1 MRHTGNFNLEW
12 GYLAPA
18 PSFLRS
24 VRLVVIAATIAAT
37 ASAAVVFALVRQP
50 AAEASIAAHTMVQPV
65 EPAAAR
71 RVPMAAEPQ
80 TQSEHA
86 SSPDEQHAAGTTR
99 RASAPALAQA
109 PINSSAAGPGIA
121 TGSATPR
128 APIATAMAQTSSV
141 TAQPP
146 QAHAA
151 LEIAATAAP
160 EAAPVPKTPNKK
172 ARAAA
177 QAKDQAASPSRL
189 RVATAQ
195 HAKPPMQPAV
205 HAVARSSVASDDI
218 GDFRDDDS
226 LLAKTI
232 GVTDHVV
239 AATQR
244 AVSTIGVIPTWIGS
258 IGSRLGD

>member
-24 VRLVVIAATIAAT
+24 VRLVVVAATIAAT
-37 ASAAVVFALVRQP
+37 ASAAVVLALVRQP
-50 AAEASIAAHTMVQPV
+50 AAEASIAARTLVQPV
-65 EPAAAR
+65 EAASAR

-86 SSPDEQHAAGTTR
+86 STPDVRHAAGPTR
-99 RASAPALAQA
+99 RDGAPALAQA
-109 PINSSAAGPGIA
+109 PTNSSAAGSGIA
-121 TGSATPR
+121 SGSATPR
-128 APIATAMAQTSSV
+128 APIATAMAETSSV
-141 TAQPP
+141 TARPP
-146 QAHAA
+146 QAHTAP
-151 LEIAATAAP
+151 EIAAVAAP
-160 EAAPVPKTPNKK
+160 EATPVPKTPNKK

-177 QAKDQAASPSRL
+177 QAKDQAASASRL
-189 RVATAQ
+189 RVASAQ
-195 HAKPPMQPAV
+195 HAKSPPQPAA
-205 HAVARSSVASDDI
+205 HNVARSGVASDDL

-226 LLAKTI
+226 LLAKTM

-258 IGSRLGD
+258 IGNRLGE